1 MCNVI
6 WLPAE
11 RCEQSFADEKIL
23 SAHMWKGGNLPKI
36 TGVRRESRFNFAK
49 TVEKNQMNKF

>member
-6 WLPAE
+6 WLSVENE

-36 TGVRRESRFNFAK
+36 TGVRR
-49 TVEKNQMNKF
+49 